1 MVKRLFRTITA
12 IAIVLMAA
20 AIVHTQAKP
29 ETNAPA
35 RKSGSTSPIYQT
47 DPATC
52 RSNLAEPRSILLIG
66 DSITSRWFATITAQ
80 LATAGRPACINA
92 QSGRVTAQ
100 GVAALAAYKKAG
112 MVTSHTTVVM
122 AVGSNDVPDAQD
134 GYMGWQVDNVVRIL
148 GTAQPVGWVDVLN
161 SRVSQGHAAEPGYTA
176 GALVV
181 NRQLWQKDAQY
192 PSVKVAHW
200 NAMVLA
206 SSGGGYLLDGL
217 HTSQRGNAARNDLI
231 LRTVR

>member
-1 MVKRLFRTITA
+1 MNRLIRLIPA
-12 IAIVLMAA
+12 IAIVLATA
-20 AIVHTQAKP
+20 AIVHGQAKP
-29 ETNAPA
+29 ETH
-35 RKSGSTSPIYQT
+35 RTGSTAPIYQT

-52 RSNLAEPRSILLIG
+52 RSNLAERRSILLIG

-80 LATAGRPACINA
+80 LAAAGRPACINA
-92 QSGRVTAQ
+92 QSGRITVQ
-100 GVAALAAYKKAG
+100 GVAALVAYKKAG
-112 MVTSHTTVVM
+112 TVTSNTTVVM
-122 AVGSNDVPDAQD
+122 AVGSNDALDAED
-134 GYMGWQVDNVVRIL
+134 GYMGRQVDNVVRLL
-148 GTAQPVGWVDVLN
+148 GASQPVVWVDVLN
-161 SRVSQGHAAEPGYTA
+161 SLVNQGGAAEPGYTA

-206 SSGGGYLLDGL
+206 SPGGGYLLDGL

-231 LRTVR
+231 LRTVG